1 MNPTLPF
8 LPTNSPLISS
18 AFHPIQIRQQPTI
31 NFSKATNTPLLEKS
45 PLLLQ
50 SEIERRLHSSVFD
63 NSGLTNKDS
72 TLPSKGNSTYRNE
85 NSLQLEPFSP
95 STTSNGLLPKRV
107 TINQNFFNMDP
118 AAKKPNI
125 FGEINTFLFDAN
137 LDRKTKDN
145 DKNGK
150 MSIFFTKDLGNGKQ
164 RTISLVREEE
174 DDIKNPEINNNQ
186 RNEITNVINNN
197 YYIQVNQK
205 KKKKSLSLLQRKRGR
220 KPVKAT
226 NYFTSKSRKLK
237 KKDKTQISLFLNQI
251 KIQGVTLHKFPL
263 IKVPQD
269 CLCVNIF
276 QRMLTEENY
285 FEYEEKNNVQNYTY
299 SHEKLNKKCFLT
311 YFNRQMAMYSIA
323 IVPIEENKN
332 VSDPYLLL
340 KNFYCK
346 IKQTVLQIQKNF
358 IGKKKSSLNKELC
371 VILHKLIQS
380 CNVIID
386 IIIGY
391 KPIGFKKIKIVK
403 NKIIYPLLNVSKLK
417 KLSNYQCP
425 FCHKNFEKGQ
435 GLGGHMS
442 RHHPKQ
448 SEKYKEKM
456 EIREKRTHKRNLLFE
471 IKTKFFELY
480 KKNYKDLVD
489 RGAKHEIHS
498 FLMEHKLEYLMYKK
512 REQKKARMGRSE
524 IVEDMK
530 RIEAKKFNVVDTK
543 GKESD
548 NEFINQKINNNN

>member
-18 AFHPIQIRQQPTI
+18 AFHPIQIRHQSTTNLHKPTS
-31 NFSKATNTPLLEKS
+31 NSLFEKS

-50 SEIERRLHSSVFD
+50 KEIERRLHSSVFN

-72 TLPSKGNSTYRNE
+72 SIPLKEGGTSGNG
-85 NSLQLEPFSP
+85 NSLQLNPFSP
-95 STTSNGLLPKRV
+95 NSKNNGILPNKI
-107 TINQNFFNMDP
+107 TINQNFFQMDP
-118 AAKKPNI
+118 DVKKPNI
-125 FGEINTFLFDAN
+125 LGEINTFLFDAN
-137 LDRKTKDN
+137 IEKRTKDN

-150 MSIFFTKDLGNGKQ
+150 MSIFFTKDLGNGKH
-164 RTISLVREEE
+164 RTISLVKEEE
-174 DDIKNPEINNNQ
+174 EDIKNPENNNNQ
-186 RNEITNVINNN
+186 RKEITNVINNN

-205 KKKKSLSLLQRKRGR
+205 KKKKSLSLLQKKRGR
-220 KPVKAT
+220 KAVKSL
-226 NYFTSKSRKLK
+226 NYPTTKSRKLK
-237 KKDKTQISLFLNQI
+237 KKDKTQISLYLNQI
-251 KIQGVTLHKFPL
+251 KIQGITLHKFPL
-263 IKVPQD
+263 IKVPHD
-269 CLCVNIF
+269 CLSVNIF
-276 QRMLTEENY
+276 QRMLTEESY
-285 FEYEEKNNVQNYTY
+285 FEYEEKNNAQNYTY

-311 YFNRQMAMYSIA
+311 YFNRQLSMYSVGV
-323 IVPIEENKN
+323 VPIEENKN

-340 KNFYCK
+340 KNFYSK
-346 IKQTVLQIQKNF
+346 IQQTVLQIQKNF

-371 VILHKLIQS
+371 IILHKLIQS

-391 KPIGFKKIKIVK
+391 KPVGFKKIKIVK

-425 FCHKNFEKGQ
+425 FCHKIFEKGQ

-480 KKNYKDLVD
+480 KKNYKELLDK
-489 RGAKHEIHS
+489 GAKHEIHS

-512 REQKKARMGRSE
+512 REQKKARMNRSE

-530 RIEAKKFNVVDTK
+530 RNKDKKFNVVDTK
-543 GKESD
+543 ENESKD
-548 NEFINQKINNNN
+548 NNNNLV

>member
-18 AFHPIQIRQQPTI
+18 AFHPIQIRHQST
-31 NFSKATNTPLLEKS
+31 TNLHKSTTNSLLQKS

-50 SEIERRLHSSVFD
+50 NEIERRLHSSVFN

-72 TLPSKGNSTYRNE
+72 SIPQKLGSTSGNG
-85 NSLQLEPFSP
+85 NSLQLNSFSP
-95 STTSNGLLPKRV
+95 STKNNGMVPNKI
-107 TINQNFFNMDP
+107 TINQNFFQMDP
-118 AAKKPNI
+118 DVKKPNI
-125 FGEINTFLFDAN
+125 LGEINTFLFDAN
-137 LDRKTKDN
+137 MEKKIKDN
-145 DKNGK
+145 NKNGK
-150 MSIFFTKDLGNGKQ
+150 MSIFFTKDLGNGKH
-164 RTISLVREEE
+164 RTISLVKEEE
-174 DDIKNPEINNNQ
+174 DDIKNPENNNNQ
-186 RNEITNVINNN
+186 RKEITNVINNN

-205 KKKKSLSLLQRKRGR
+205 KKKKSLSLLQKKRGR
-220 KPVKAT
+220 KAVKSL
-226 NYFTSKSRKLK
+226 NYPTTKSRKLK
-237 KKDKTQISLFLNQI
+237 KKDKTQISLYLNQI
-251 KIQGVTLHKFPL
+251 KIQGITLHKFPL
-263 IKVPQD
+263 IKVPHD
-269 CLCVNIF
+269 CLSVNIF
-276 QRMLTEENY
+276 QRMLTEESY
-285 FEYEEKNNVQNYTY
+285 FEYEEKNNAQNYTY

-311 YFNRQMAMYSIA
+311 YFNRQLSMYSVGV
-323 IVPIEENKN
+323 VPIEENKN

-340 KNFYCK
+340 KNFYSK
-346 IKQTVLQIQKNF
+346 IQQTVLQIQKNF

-371 VILHKLIQS
+371 IILHKLIQS

-391 KPIGFKKIKIVK
+391 KPVGFKKIKIVK

-425 FCHKNFEKGQ
+425 FCHKIFEKGQ

-480 KKNYKDLVD
+480 KKNYKELLDK
-489 RGAKHEIHS
+489 GAKHEIHS

-512 REQKKARMGRSE
+512 REQKKARMNRSE

-530 RIEAKKFNVVDTK
+530 RNEAKKFNVVDTK
-543 GKESD
+543 ES
-548 NEFINQKINNNN
+548 ESINKKDNNNLV

>member
-8 LPTNSPLISS
+8 LPTNSSLTSS
-18 AFHPIQIRQQPTI
+18 AFHPIQIRHLSTSH
-31 NFSKATNTPLLEKS
+31 FSKSPTSPLLEKS

-50 SEIERRLHSSVFD
+50 NQIERRLHSSLFD
-63 NSGLTNKDS
+63 NSALNKDN
-72 TLPSKGNSTYRNE
+72 TLLTKMNPNHSKGNC
-85 NSLQLEPFSP
+85 LQFNPFSP
-95 STTSNGLLPKRV
+95 ITKSGCTIPKTI
-107 TINQNFFNMDP
+107 TINQNIFQMESDG
-118 AAKKPNI
+118 KKPNI
-125 FGEINTFLFDAN
+125 FGEINSFLFDAGME
-137 LDRKTKDN
+137 KKAKDS

-150 MSIFFTKDLGNGKQ
+150 MSIFFTKDLGNGKHQ
-164 RTISLVREEE
+164 TISLVKEEE
-174 DDIKNPEINNNQ
+174 DDIKNPEINNNP
-186 RNEITNVINNN
+186 RNQITNVINNN

-205 KKKKSLSLLQRKRGR
+205 KKKKSLSLLQKKRGR
-220 KPVKAT
+220 KPVKSS
-226 NYFTSKSRKLK
+226 NYSTSKSRKLK

-251 KIQGVTLHKFPL
+251 KIQGITLHKFPL
-263 IKVPQD
+263 IKIPQD
-269 CLCVNIF
+269 CLTVNIF

-285 FEYEEKNNVQNYTY
+285 FEYEENNNVQSYTY

-311 YFNRQMAMYSIA
+311 YFNRQIATYSVA
-323 IVPIEENKN
+323 ILPIEENKN
-332 VSDPYLLL
+332 ESDPYLIL

-346 IKQTVLQIQKNF
+346 IQQTVLQIQKNF

-371 VILHKLIQS
+371 IILHKLIHS

-391 KPIGFKKIKIVK
+391 KPVGLKKINIVK
-403 NKIIYPLLNVSKLK
+403 NKIIYPLLNVAKLK

-489 RGAKHEIHS
+489 KGAKHEIHS

-524 IVEDMK
+524 IVEDME
-530 RIEAKKFNVVDTK
+530 RLEAKKFSFVDIK
-543 GKESD
+543 QKESD
-548 NEFINQKINNNN
+548 NEFINQKNNNN